1 MRARL
6 SGEEEP
12 PVFSNNRKISDMS
25 ESQGCNPSDLFEKGE
40 RGGYYGKVENEHEK
54 NVAKLRRYQMEKQ
67 WEMVDDPSYDSN
79 TTAQSNV
86 YVIDDADEALRAS
99 IGRPT
104 SEFRPSIASQ
114 ISEIS
119 RGSEF
124 SREDRMSLPLV
135 PQEKRNYVGSKE
147 SIMMMQDIDILSGQ
161 SENAEYIVDTS
172 DQHRSPCSTLIP
184 EVFDHSRDTTA
195 EPSSAKATPPPGSP
209 TLPASIPPPIVPSS
223 IPPPVFKPQRLSPIT
238 NRKTL
243 PEEGKP
249 RPALPP
255 HFALKWNVC
264 EQTHNAKG
272 TAAR

>member
-99 IGRPT
+99 MGRPT

-184 EVFDHSRDTTA
+184 ASRADLRRLPSRMSSIALPVLTT
-195 EPSSAKATPPPGSP
+195 PG
-209 TLPASIPPPIVPSS
+209 TLPASPHSSS
-223 IPPPVFKPQRLSPIT
+223 IYAAALGSLT
-238 NRKTL
+238 M
-243 PEEGKP
+243 P
-249 RPALPP
+249 RR
-255 HFALKWNVC
+255 VC
-264 EQTHNAKG
+264 KC
-272 TAAR
+272 RFMS